1 MEKAPVTRAPTQSVH
16 QNLLGYK
23 MGRYGVYSLVLLLI
37 SMGLYLSQSGVR
49 PPSGNTWQGYVLGG
63 IASTLI
69 IFLILLGVRKRRYR
83 ANWGSVQ
90 GWTSAHI
97 YLGTLVLIIVALHAG
112 FQVGWNI
119 HTFAYALMM
128 IVCVSGFFGL
138 WFYQRYPEVLVGNL
152 GGSDPE
158 VLLGEVNILDAKIE
172 SLSLKCPEP
181 LRQRIEQRLAEAR
194 FASGFWARL
203 CRKTTEDDLVT
214 KLSEHIG
221 EFQQAQARGIH
232 ELVLLFVQREKILD
246 NLRRFLQI
254 KALLKLWLW
263 FHVPCSFG
271 LVAAVI
277 THVVSVFYYW

>member
-1 MEKAPVTRAPTQSVH
+1 MSRAPIKRVH
-16 QNLLGYK
+16 QTLLSYK
-23 MGRYGVYSLVLLLI
+23 MGRYGVYALALLLASI
-37 SMGLYLSQSGVR
+37 GLYVSQIGVR
-49 PPSGNTWQGYVLGG
+49 APSGNTWQGYVLGG

-69 IFLILLGVRKRRYR
+69 VFLMFLGVRKRRYR
-83 ANWGSVQ
+83 SNWGSVQ

-128 IVCVSGFFGL
+128 VVCVSGFFGL
-138 WFYQRYPEVLVGNL
+138 WFYHRYPEVLVGNL
-152 GGSDPE
+152 SGSDPE

-172 SLSLKCPEP
+172 SLSLQCPEP
-181 LRQRIEQRLAEAR
+181 IKQRIGNLLAEER
-194 FASGFWARL
+194 FASGFWARVF
-203 CRKTTEDDLVT
+203 RKSQADDLILT
-214 KLSEHIG
+214 LSAQVGQLE
-221 EFQQAQARGIH
+221 QSQAQGLH
-232 ELVLLFVQREKILD
+232 ELVLLFVQRQKVLN
-246 NLRRFLQI
+246 NLQRFLQI

-277 THVVSVFYYW
+277 THVISVFYYW